1 MTAQSPPKTPQW
13 HPMTFSDFQG
23 HTVSSRANITE
34 KNTTAFLWWL
44 NFFPP
49 ILEHFCPLFIQ
60 IAQMGLILP
69 RWGLICPEYH
79 LQPLFFTHPS
89 QIPFR
94 VCTHTKHSQLH
105 PKTPLFLAWT
115 WKCAKGTTV
124 WAKWTPTGQ
133 NVWKMG
139 RTFLE
144 VGQKKYSFQIF
155 KTIC

>member
-79 LQPLFFTHPS
+79 PKFPNPCSVLSHHTPLLG
-89 QIPFR
+89 I
-94 VCTHTKHSQLH
+94 CKYTKHSQPH
-105 PKTPLFLAWT
+105 PKTLLFLAWT
-115 WKCAKGTTV
+115 RKWSKWTTV
-124 WAKWTPTGQ
+124 WATWTSTWQ
-133 NVWKMG
+133 YHWKVDK
-139 RTFLE
+139 TFLE
-144 VGQKKYSFQIF
+144 LD
-155 KTIC
+155 